1 MKYIL
6 FIAVFCTGSLYSSA
20 QSGVRIQTGINLS
33 NVTRSNGSI
42 DESNMLSS
50 FHAGLIADFKLAPS
64 VYLQPGLVY
73 GGKGSKIQS
82 GTPGTNGYYKQT
94 FNPYYLEMPVNL
106 VVKTPSTVAGRFF
119 LGAGPYISIGIR
131 GKTKTE
137 GQTVLGTT
145 YNVSSD
151 LVFSNDDPGTFNEE
165 EGAGFGVIKRFDYG
179 ANAVAGFEGKSMV
192 LSVGYGFGLAK
203 IPSGTNQSA
212 GDDNKHRVISVNL
225 GLKL

>member
-6 FIAVFCTGSLYSSA
+6 LMTVLCTGSFYSSA
-20 QSGVRIQTGINLS
+20 QSGVRFQTGINIS

-42 DESNMLSS
+42 DEANMLSS
-50 FHAGLIADFKLAPS
+50 FHAGLVADFQVASS
-64 VYLQPGLVY
+64 VYFQPGLIY

-94 FNPYYLEMPVNL
+94 FNPYYIDMPVNL
-106 VVKTPSTVAGRFF
+106 VVKTPSTGAGRFF
-119 LGAGPYISIGIR
+119 IGAGPYISIGIR

-145 YNVSSD
+145 YNLSSD
-151 LVFSNDDPGTFNEE
+151 LVFSNDDPSTFNEE

-203 IPSGTNQSA
+203 ISSGTNQST
-212 GDDNKHRVISVNL
+212 GDDNKHRVISINL